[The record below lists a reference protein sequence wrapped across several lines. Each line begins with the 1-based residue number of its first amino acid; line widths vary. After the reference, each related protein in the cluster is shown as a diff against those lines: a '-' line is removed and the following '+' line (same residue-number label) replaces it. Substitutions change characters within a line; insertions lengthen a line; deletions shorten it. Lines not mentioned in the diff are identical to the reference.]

1 MLERLMNSDR
11 RGGDIVTVPHCSAL
25 SADSKFFQK
34 FDNISEQKIFCT
46 PQTFQL
52 AKYVGEKADRL
63 QKISP
68 QNNLASIMNFLDLV
82 PNVDVR
88 DTLSIKMNVTLF
100 HFEAWHFASS
110 AMQYSCFQ
118 MLGKWWLPLEITI
131 CWSCNSFF
139 QNDSHSREK
148 QQYWKMST
156 GRDFSPTFPHAP
168 ILAKTGD
175 SAPMSSSASFSRCRF
190 IF

>member
-25 SADSKFFQK
+25 SADLKIFQK
-34 FDNISEQKIFCT
+34 FQKIDKNSEKKNICT

-52 AKYVGEKADRL
+52 AIYVGEKADRL

-88 DTLSIKMNVTLF
+88 DTLSTKMNDTLF
-100 HFEAWHFASS
+100 HFEASHFDEMCHQA
-110 AMQYSCFQ
+110 
-118 MLGKWWLPLEITI
+118 GK
-131 CWSCNSFF
+131 
-139 QNDSHSREK
+139 K
-148 QQYWKMST
+148 
-156 GRDFSPTFPHAP
+156 
-168 ILAKTGD
+168 
-175 SAPMSSSASFSRCRF
+175 
-190 IF
+190 

>member
-25 SADSKFFQK
+25 SADLKNFQK
-34 FDNISEQKIFCT
+34 SKKNNKNSEQKIFCT

-52 AKYVGEKADRL
+52 AIFVGEKADRL

-88 DTLSIKMNVTLF
+88 DTLSIKMNDTLF
-100 HFEAWHFASS
+100 HFEACHQA
-110 AMQYSCFQ
+110 
-118 MLGKWWLPLEITI
+118 GK
-131 CWSCNSFF
+131 
-139 QNDSHSREK
+139 K
-148 QQYWKMST
+148 
-156 GRDFSPTFPHAP
+156 
-168 ILAKTGD
+168 
-175 SAPMSSSASFSRCRF
+175 
-190 IF
+190 